1 MIVKNIAVSDRKFFT
16 EWLVRD
22 LIQHQISY
30 VQIENEFHFLEY
42 IFRFY
47 DMNEDKEQI
56 IKLSGIGNVFDEITV
71 VPSLFEIE
79 EKDPFLGVTV
89 AEGRVVS
96 EFPVKQHSKPNMKK
110 LIKSQ
115 NRMINQRLRQTKR

>member
-56 IKLSGIGNVFDEITV
+56 IKLSGIGNVFDENTV

-79 EKDPFLGVTV
+79 EKNPLLGVSV
-89 AEGRVVS
+89 AQGKSEIIPNKKIRILIFLFCYYIVS
-96 EFPVKQHSKPNMKK
+96 FFTTISPK
-110 LIKSQ
+110 I
-115 NRMINQRLRQTKR
+115 